1 MSKIGEIKNTRVL
14 CRVDF
19 NVPIKDGEI
28 IDDNRIKAH
37 IPTIT
42 TLLSNNNRVVLL
54 THLGY
59 PKGKIVE
66 NLRLDIIAKR
76 LGELLKLNVRK
87 LNASYGPIIQK
98 ELEVADASDSVILL
112 ENVRFNNGEE
122 INDPWLSKEYSKL
135 ADVFVLDCFSTLHR
149 KHASVLG
156 IRDYMKTYK
165 GLLVEK
171 EINNLEKIFTH
182 RNSKVLI
189 LGGSKVSQKYKT
201 LKELVPY
208 FDYFVIG
215 GVLANTF
222 YKQMGFCIGNSIYC
236 EEISADDIYKTIE
249 TIELS
254 GKQLIIP
261 DTVIV
266 KHKDGYSK
274 KSLLNIESND
284 YIVDVDRSFI
294 ERNASILHEA
304 DLIVFNG
311 PFGYYEDEVSSRG
324 TKHILEIL
332 KRLEAT
338 TIIGGGDT
346 VSLINKSNSDSYSL
360 ISTGGGSLLHYLSS
374 QGKGL
379 NYTF

>member
-1 MSKIGEIKNTRVL
+1 VSKIAEIKNTKVL

-19 NVPIKDGEI
+19 NVPIIGGEI
-28 IDDNRIKAH
+28 IDDNRIKSH

-42 TLLSNNNRVVLL
+42 TLLSNNNRVILL

-59 PKGKIVE
+59 PKGKIVQD
-66 NLRLDIIAKR
+66 LKLDIIAKR
-76 LGELLKLNVRK
+76 LGELLKLNVKK
-87 LNASYGPIIQK
+87 LNASYGPKIQK
-98 ELEVADASDSVILL
+98 ELEMSDPRDSVILL

-122 INDPWLSKEYSKL
+122 NNDPWLSEEYSKL

-156 IRDYMKTYK
+156 IRDYMRTYK

-171 EINNLEKIFTH
+171 EINNLEKVFTH
-182 RNSKVLI
+182 RNNKVLI

-201 LKELVPY
+201 MKELVPF

-215 GVLANTF
+215 GVMANTF
-222 YKQMGFCIGNSIYC
+222 YKQIGFCIGNSMYC

-266 KHKDGYSK
+266 KHKNGYSK
-274 KSLLNIESND
+274 KNIRNIKSND
-284 YIVDVDRSFI
+284 CIVDVDKSFI
-294 ERNASILHEA
+294 ERNSSILQEA
-304 DLIVFNG
+304 DLIVYNG

-324 TKHILEIL
+324 TKLILDKL
-332 KRLEAT
+332 KGIKGT

-379 NYTF
+379 NYNF